1 MLPRTL
7 LLGFLVSCLC
17 LPGLGCGMMSSGTGL
32 PQVSGTVTLDGEPL
46 EDGRIVFRDPA
57 GVASGAGG
65 KIQNGQFSLEVT
77 PGSKQIEITARRE
90 VPGKFDESNPGEK
103 IPILEQYVPARY
115 NTKTELEKEIQSGDN
130 EFAFELTSEK

>member
-77 PGSKQIEITARRE
+77 PGSKSLPDVKCRE
-90 VPGKFDESNPGEK
+90 NLMN
-103 IPILEQYVPARY
+103 PILEKKFRFWSNTSPPGTTRKRSWRKKSSPAIMSSRL
-115 NTKTELEKEIQSGDN
+115 N
-130 EFAFELTSEK
+130 